1 MHLTDNDMK
10 RLAVLGTGIKLGLDC
25 DTIGNGVPCREH
37 RDQVVE
43 AMKEYLELNN
53 EVTLCQSQ

>member
-53 EVTLCQSQ
+53 EVNN